1 MTGGQDVA
9 EMQGLR
15 ENTWLSGSDVGV
27 TPAIDSD
34 APGKSDDKAPRR
46 QRKRRERTSQT
57 P

>member
-9 EMQGLR
+9 ETQGGLR

-34 APGKSDDKAPRR
+34 APASGRSDDGTKKTA
-46 QRKRRERTSQT
+46 QTKRAD
-57 P
+57 

>member
-34 APGKSDDKAPRR
+34 APASGRSDDGTKKTA
-46 QRKRRERTSQT
+46 QTKRAD
-57 P
+57 

>member
-15 ENTWLSGSDVGV
+15 ENTWFSGSDVGV

>member
-9 EMQGLR
+9 ETQGGLR

-34 APGKSDDKAPRR
+34 APGKSDDGTKKTA
-46 QRKRRERTSQT
+46 QTKRAD
-57 P
+57 